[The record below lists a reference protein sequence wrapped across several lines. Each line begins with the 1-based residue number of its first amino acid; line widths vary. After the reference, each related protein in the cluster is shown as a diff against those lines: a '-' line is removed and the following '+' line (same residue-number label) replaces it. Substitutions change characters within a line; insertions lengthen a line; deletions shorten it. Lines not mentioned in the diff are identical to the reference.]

1 MKTAPFQVKIPDPEF
16 TCVAENLLETWQKAN
31 QTFKKIEYTMQL
43 KIEDKTYLASSNQ
56 KKSAKQVRIHFSHIW
71 FVNCRT
77 KPLLLHFLLLFHSAE

>member
-1 MKTAPFQVKIPDPEF
+1 MKIPDPEF

-56 KKSAKQVRIHFSHIW
+56 KKSAKQVNISLFEQ
-71 FVNCRT
+71 
-77 KPLLLHFLLLFHSAE
+77 LFLQVETGYEIKI